1 MKMINKRVRI
11 RTKNNWAKI
20 PRGTEG
26 IAVMCDDEEEIFVVD
41 LVDRELGVMLPIRVL
56 EVLDG

>member
-1 MKMINKRVRI
+1 MKVIKKKVRV

-26 IAVMCDDEEEIFVVD
+26 VAVMCDNEEEFYIVD
-41 LVDRELGVMLPIRVL
+41 FADQELGVMLSVKVL